1 MKAFGVN
8 GWSIC
13 SPRTRIDPPGE
24 AFILEFTTALKLNH
38 VFRRLY
44 AKGDSAVGS
53 FVVVYCRRN
62 GLSENRLGITTGT
75 KLGHAVQRNRARR
88 RLRET
93 YRLNEHRLKQG
104 YDIVIVARTAAIE
117 GNFSEMQQ
125 SFLRQCAKL
134 GLLRE
139 NKR

>member
-1 MKAFGVN
+1 M
-8 GWSIC
+8 IC
-13 SPRTRIDPPGE
+13 SPRSFYIRPAGRGLTG
-24 AFILEFTTALKLNH
+24 ATTVQFTVPLKLNH

-44 AKGDSAVGS
+44 AKGESAVGR
-53 FVVVYCRRN
+53 FVVVYARRN
-62 GLSENRLGITTGT
+62 GTEQNRLGITTGL
-75 KLGHAVQRNRARR
+75 KLGHAVDRNRARR
-88 RLRET
+88 RIRET
-93 YRLNEHRLKQG
+93 YRLNEGCLKQG
-104 YDIVIVARTAAIE
+104 YDIVIVARTAAIA